1 MPFAGNV
8 QSVPQ
13 GVTGAAGSAALLGQV
28 SVLWRKFVATF
39 AVRNIP
45 DVPPRLTTLMLG
57 SRERFEMV
65 WVNAV
70 ACLADMMQFT
80 SFWD

>member
-13 GVTGAAGSAALLGQV
+13 GVTGTAGSATLLGRV
-28 SVLWRKFVATF
+28 SVLWRKFVTTF

-45 DVPPRLTTLMLG
+45 DPPSRFETLMLG
-57 SRERFEMV
+57 SRDWFKML
-65 WVNAV
+65 WFNAV
-70 ACLADMMQFT
+70 ARLADMMQFT